1 MSSESKLI
9 GNGEYGNVF
18 SVDLLDT
25 SGDIVPVCI
34 KNNKVRDYWL
44 YGTATARELQVSC
57 EMSRAYNVCAFYM
70 LVVSSELIHGY
81 DKYGMVFH
89 RCELPNA
96 REYFKIPR
104 PVEDIIN
111 VITDILS
118 ALAVME
124 QRQILHGDLSAGNVF
139 LSKYAKNGKE
149 RLTAYVGDFG
159 MSTYMQNG
167 ECKNY
172 RTTTPYYE
180 SPESRV
186 TRSRKLTHKHDVWS
200 CGAIIHY
207 ILSRYNYFEY
217 DCDPTDVNIEKA
229 VNELKENYEDNQEFK
244 KAIDI
249 AEMCLVFDPVKRLTA
264 REILEIHKI
273 SLVDEIKYVVEEST
287 LQVDSRVRLFSKYI
301 AIHTSRSL
309 HTPEKDDLLCKRSF
323 MIIDMFSQMC
333 MMHPDRYHDIDS
345 SIQLYMSYVEFCLR
359 YHALRCNTDF
369 NYQGRDDVF
378 YLQTVEEIILS
389 FSTRNYQFY
398 RRNVYELFLITVSRL
413 SAQLVDVC
421 RTCMEILSELQ
432 DGTYSYLTIC
442 ARAYLKLKT

>member
-1 MSSESKLI
+1 
-9 GNGEYGNVF
+9 
-18 SVDLLDT
+18 
-25 SGDIVPVCI
+25 
-34 KNNKVRDYWL
+34 
-44 YGTATARELQVSC
+44 
-57 EMSRAYNVCAFYM
+57 
-70 LVVSSELIHGY
+70 
-81 DKYGMVFH
+81 
-89 RCELPNA
+89 
-96 REYFKIPR
+96 
-104 PVEDIIN
+104 
-111 VITDILS
+111 
-118 ALAVME
+118 
-124 QRQILHGDLSAGNVF
+124 
-139 LSKYAKNGKE
+139 
-149 RLTAYVGDFG
+149 
-159 MSTYMQNG
+159 
-167 ECKNY
+167 
-172 RTTTPYYE
+172 
-180 SPESRV
+180 
-186 TRSRKLTHKHDVWS
+186 VWS